1 MRLDELYEELND
13 YDFIDNYY
21 VSEKTFEDPVPA
33 TYSTL
38 KILGDEFKIA
48 EVFLDQPYML
58 RTTYRGFDS
67 LNMIQKQALIQTLTQ
82 FAMTPVEQRRSE
94 QYFAYYYDL
103 NNITHYIK
111 RLSNQRLTD
120 EIIPLAMFR
129 DMTDQEIQK
138 YLFTSA
144 EFEKFPKDYQPNF
157 TPSSFVKV
165 ISYED
170 MANRLYDRP
179 GASRPQRPSQSQ
191 ENKEN
196 QEKQAEEVENSEK
209 ILSFEPNHDND
220 EPTDQ

>member
-13 YDFIDNYY
+13 FEFIDNYY

-33 TYSTL
+33 IYSTL

-48 EVFLDQPYML
+48 EVFLDHPYML

-165 ISYED
+165 VSYED
-170 MANRLYDRP
+170 MANRLYDRT
-179 GASRPQRPSQSQ
+179 GENRPQRPNKNEGDKADQ
-191 ENKEN
+191 EPDI
-196 QEKQAEEVENSEK
+196 ENSEN
-209 ILSFEPNHDND
+209 ILSFEPNQEDDDSTDN
-220 EPTDQ
+220 